1 MTNNPHFMILLI
13 NISIA
18 QFNIKLLEL
27 LGTSVYLWIFF
38 TLRCIHWN
46 NVCNGVNDC
55 DDNSDEGG
63 NCDRDTGKR
72 DEISTF
78 SEDGGVGGNGVDA
91 STGTVVS

>member
-1 MTNNPHFMILLI
+1 MSSIA

-27 LGTSVYLWIFF
+27 LGISVYLWIFF
-38 TLRCIHWN
+38 ILRCIHWN
-46 NVCNGVNDC
+46 NVCNKINDC
-55 DDNSDEGG
+55 GDGSDEGA
-63 NCDRDTGKR
+63 NCDSYTGKR